1 VVDLV
6 RERGAEPV
14 LGETTGLG
22 FGSGG
27 LYGGRTTM
35 DSYLTMAA
43 YNGFTMGTMN
53 APIIMLDG
61 QYGVDTFDYYIN
73 GEYVEKVAVA
83 RGMLGFD
90 KIIILTH
97 AKGHGIAGL
106 GGAIKNI
113 GIGCVGKYSKAVGHS
128 DLDIKVNEEKCIA
141 EECEEPCIKYCPT
154 FAIKINEVKNKAEI
168 DHEKCVYCFHCISV
182 CRKMAKASAISITWT
197 KSHDLQAMK
206 FAENALGVVESI
218 GREKFLYLNLIIDVT
233 ENCDCVSFTP
243 RNIVPDIGILASR
256 DPVAIDQASV
266 DLINE
271 LPGVPGS
278 KAEGMKPQ
286 EDKLKRIYLQ
296 NEEEHTAHIS
306 MLEHAEKIGLG
317 TRNYELKEVEP
328 RKKQN

>member
-1 VVDLV
+1 
-6 RERGAEPV
+6 
-14 LGETTGLG
+14 
-22 FGSGG
+22 
-27 LYGGRTTM
+27 M
-35 DSYLTMAA
+35 
-43 YNGFTMGTMN
+43 
-53 APIIMLDG
+53 
-61 QYGVDTFDYYIN
+61 
-73 GEYVEKVAVA
+73 
-83 RGMLGFD
+83 
-90 KIIILTH
+90 
-97 AKGHGIAGL
+97 
-106 GGAIKNI
+106 
-113 GIGCVGKYSKAVGHS
+113 
-128 DLDIKVNEEKCIA
+128 
-141 EECEEPCIKYCPT
+141 
-154 FAIKINEVKNKAEI
+154 
-168 DHEKCVYCFHCISV
+168 
-182 CRKMAKASAISITWT
+182 
-197 KSHDLQAMK
+197 
-206 FAENALGVVESI
+206 
-218 GREKFLYLNLIIDVT
+218 YLNLIIDVT